1 MGLWQFALQA
11 FVTLTVVVD
20 PLGVAP
26 NFVALTSEY
35 STIEKKQTLT
45 RASIVAFAVTLFF
58 SCAAARCCRTWA

>member
-1 MGLWQFALQA
+1 MGLWQLALQA

-35 STIEKKQTLT
+35 STIEKK
-45 RASIVAFAVTLFF
+45 
-58 SCAAARCCRTWA
+58 